1 MFYFNC
7 QLIKKMIK
15 VVVIGRPTPSCFY
28 WYTVHTTYRLIV
40 VKFKTN
46 STHLHLTVNP
56 KKIYLKKKV
65 KNKCLDPC
73 INFYSCFSKLFLQ
86 IILKIENKCLTF
98 FSVFSFPHSYCQRFD
113 DSNVLIFS

>member
-46 STHLHLTVNP
+46 STPPFDSQSQKNIL
-56 KKIYLKKKV
+56 
-65 KNKCLDPC
+65 KNKSQKQM
-73 INFYSCFSKLFLQ
+73 FGSMYQFLFM
-86 IILKIENKCLTF
+86 F
-98 FSVFSFPHSYCQRFD
+98 FNAV
-113 DSNVLIFS
+113 